1 MKNITMNSMKNCA
14 TEILNSNEK
23 VKFELWANLNDEIV
37 FAIPLTGNSWT
48 QCDDRNEKLLFVTN
62 GKQGEIKALL
72 QEALYQNY
80 SINYSDIE
88 EESYPDDINDYLNDV
103 KLEIEA
109 GLIQEMKEKY
119 EMLSK

>member
-1 MKNITMNSMKNCA
+1 MKNKTMNSMKNCA
-14 TEILNSNEK
+14 VEILNSSEK
-23 VKFELWANLNDEIV
+23 VKFEIWANLNDGIV
-37 FAIPLTGNSWT
+37 FAIPLNNNSWT
-48 QCDDRNEKLLFVTN
+48 QCNDKNEKLLFVAN

-88 EESYPDDINDYLNDV
+88 EESYPDDVKEYLNDV

-119 EMLSK
+119 KMLSK

>member
-1 MKNITMNSMKNCA
+1 MKNKTKNSMKNCA
-14 TEILNSNEK
+14 VEILNSSEK
-23 VKFELWANLNDEIV
+23 VKFEIWANLNDEIV

-48 QCDDRNEKLLFVTN
+48 QCDDKNEKLLFITN
-62 GKQGEIKALL
+62 GKQGEIKSLM

-88 EESYPDDINDYLNDV
+88 EENYPDDIKEYLNDV

-119 EMLSK
+119 ETFSK

>member
-1 MKNITMNSMKNCA
+1 MKNKTKNSMKNCA
-14 TEILNSNEK
+14 VEILNSSEK
-23 VKFELWANLNDEIV
+23 VKFEIWANLNDEIV
-37 FAIPLTGNSWT
+37 FSIPLTGNSWT
-48 QCDDRNEKLLFVTN
+48 QCDDKNEKLLFIVN
-62 GKQGEIKALL
+62 GKQGEIKSLL

-88 EESYPDDINDYLNDV
+88 EENYPDDIKEYLDDV

-119 EMLSK
+119 ETFSK

>member
-1 MKNITMNSMKNCA
+1 MKNKTKNSMKNCA
-14 TEILNSNEK
+14 VEILNSSEK
-23 VKFELWANLNDEIV
+23 VKFEIWANLNDEIV
-37 FAIPLTGNSWT
+37 FSIPLTGNSWT
-48 QCDDRNEKLLFVTN
+48 QCDDKNEKLLFIAN
-62 GKQGEIKALL
+62 GKQGEIKSLL

-88 EESYPDDINDYLNDV
+88 EENYPDDIKEYLDDV

-119 EMLSK
+119 ETFSK